1 MFSGLV
7 IHDVRD
13 RIRWPKML
21 VVIQEKQAVVVVVVV
36 VVVAVVVGEEFV
48 VVGFVGSDDAGF
60 VIEWVD
66 IFLN

>member
-1 MFSGLV
+1 MT
-7 IHDVRD
+7 
-13 RIRWPKML
+13 
-21 VVIQEKQAVVVVVVV
+21 VVVEVLV

>member
-1 MFSGLV
+1 M
-7 IHDVRD
+7 
-13 RIRWPKML
+13 
-21 VVIQEKQAVVVVVVV
+21 VVL

-48 VVGFVGSDDAGF
+48 VVGFVGSDNVGF

>member
-1 MFSGLV
+1 M
-7 IHDVRD
+7 
-13 RIRWPKML
+13 
-21 VVIQEKQAVVVVVVV
+21 VVLI
-36 VVVAVVVGEEFV
+36 VVAVVMGEEFV